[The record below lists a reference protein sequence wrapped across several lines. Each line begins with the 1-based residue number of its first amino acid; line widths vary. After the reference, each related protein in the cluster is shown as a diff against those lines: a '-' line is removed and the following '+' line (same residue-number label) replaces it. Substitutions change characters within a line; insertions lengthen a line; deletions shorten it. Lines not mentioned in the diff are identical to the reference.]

1 MDPSSIISAPLAT
14 FPESVN
20 DESAGSP
27 EHPNRAVDN
36 GEAGT
41 VLQLPWVEPPGTVLL
56 LGSCLLIHTLTPLN
70 LEVGQE
76 HSLDMLSPQS
86 PHLVYPNLPNY

>member
-27 EHPNRAVDN
+27 EPPNRAVDN

-41 VLQLPWVEPPGTVLL
+41 VLQLPWVEPSWDCAPPWFL
-56 LGSCLLIHTLTPLN
+56 PPYP
-70 LEVGQE
+70 
-76 HSLDMLSPQS
+76 HSYTSEP
-86 PHLVYPNLPNY
+86 